1 MMKLVLILILV
12 LVTAGLQAVLQ
23 AQQKDRA
30 IPRRPAFHEEA
41 VPRRR
46 ATDAPADSLRQV
58 RTIINYVMKTKPDL
72 ATDTPAQQRF
82 LSKRLRNAFARRQTV
97 YADFVKKNETPDPP
111 PGNIDFVGSWD
122 YPTSFRIV
130 GSRVYD
136 QRAIV
141 DVLFT
146 WGKNTNYEGDTRL
159 TSYSLIREQ
168 GGWKLEDIYTFDGK
182 FAEARSLLKEFLSKT
197 YE

>member
-1 MMKLVLILILV
+1 MRTKLFLMLV
-12 LVTAGLQAVLQ
+12 LVLVPAGLQAQ
-23 AQQKDRA
+23 RKDREL
-30 IPRRPAFHEEA
+30 PTRPAFHEEA

-58 RTIINYVMKTKPDL
+58 RTIIHYVMKTRPDL

-82 LSKRLRNAFARRQTV
+82 LSKRLRDAFARRQKV

-182 FAEARSLLKEFLSKT
+182 FSEARSLLKEFLSKT